1 MVAGGA
7 VVVLAAAAGGG
18 YLLWGGGKPAPAHAA
33 HHATSSS
40 GLPTAPATATDAT
53 GPTAATDVP
62 TDYRLVHDQAGFT
75 LAVPRDWQR
84 TERAN
89 GVFYT
94 APDQHGLVQ
103 IFQDQHPTETPRE
116 ALEKTSQQLSH
127 SAANPNYE
135 EVSLAPLTDQAPGAD
150 AVQLIYAYD
159 SKDVGERVK
168 VVDCAFTATDGRQFA
183 VLVRGTDAEW
193 PHQEDIQRIAL
204 RTFAA
209 TG

>member
-1 MVAGGA
+1 M
-7 VVVLAAAAGGG
+7 
-18 YLLWGGGKPAPAHAA
+18 LWGGDKPAPAHAA

-40 GLPTAPATATDAT
+40 AHPTAPSTATDAT
-53 GPTAATDVP
+53 TGPTAVTDVP

-84 TERAN
+84 TERTN
-89 GVFYT
+89 GVFYS

-103 IFQDQHPTETPRE
+103 IFQVQHPTETPRE

-127 SAANPNYE
+127 SAANPSYE
-135 EVSLAPLTDQAPGAD
+135 EISLAPLTDPAPGAD

-168 VVDCAFTATDGRQFA
+168 IVDCAFTAADGRQFA
-183 VLVRGTDAEW
+183 VLVRGTDTEW
-193 PHQEDIQRIAL
+193 PHQQDIQRIAL
-204 RTFAA
+204 RTFTA